1 MCQVLLTI
9 SGFTLLFEAM
19 VLEYVKHMT
28 VSVLARL
35 VEENDKRLWRIIKH
49 YVEAALAL
57 VDMSEVEMLGMYKT
71 SKKGHNYITLV
82 VDLKTHKVLFVTE
95 GKDAATIDAFVK
107 HFKAHSGEPNKVN
120 IITCDMSL
128 GFEAG
133 VKACFQ
139 NAETIIDKF
148 HVSSFTESA
157 SLLSFPLSLRNSDTC
172 LPAWQAPCECLSVRS
187 SHRPPQG
194 FGWHFQ
200 SLPAGGQW

>member
-57 VDMSEVEMLGMYKT
+57 VDMSEVEMLGMDET

-82 VDLKTHKVLFVTE
+82 VDLKTHKVLFVT
-95 GKDAATIDAFVK
+95 
-107 HFKAHSGEPNKVN
+107 
-120 IITCDMSL
+120 
-128 GFEAG
+128 
-133 VKACFQ
+133 
-139 NAETIIDKF
+139 
-148 HVSSFTESA
+148 
-157 SLLSFPLSLRNSDTC
+157 
-172 LPAWQAPCECLSVRS
+172 
-187 SHRPPQG
+187 
-194 FGWHFQ
+194 
-200 SLPAGGQW
+200 